1 MIRKINKTVIKAK
14 KIPRPLTASWAGF
27 IVNFCHC
34 EMNRVLVYQKAWVLK
49 SSPDFRML
57 LRG

>member
-14 KIPRPLTASWAGF
+14 KIPRPLTASWAES

-34 EMNRVLVYQKAWVLK
+34 EMNRVLVYQKA
-49 SSPDFRML
+49 
-57 LRG
+57 